1 MRQQQ
6 HWASLC
12 VCESSCARG
21 PGVPSFLPTDT
32 QKHCCHSSHLWINEV
47 LSSQVCSGTGKC
59 GAKACSVAQLQVSEL
74 LLNSRPVPWLAGW
87 GGGGHRLVTW
97 THWSHINHSVYCW
110 KFSNL
115 QAAVRALGS
124 SGALPLALMGANE
137 HKYFWEWRSCSGCS
151 HCPIH
156 FIGILPLNIWFCC
169 ESRLSCWKTYAL
181 CLGRS
186 PSPVVDSA
194 QHWFGTAAVQTLVKK
209 KIFFL
214 CSELALKGLGGVH
227 HGLFRST
234 VTFFRLSGKN
244 FSKLVC

>member
-1 MRQQQ
+1 MCVFLSVPRVRQQQ

-12 VCESSCARG
+12 VCELSCARG

-74 LLNSRPVPWLAGW
+74 LLNSRPVPWL
-87 GGGGHRLVTW
+87 GGGADRLVTW

-124 SGALPLALMGANE
+124 SGALPLKGVNGSQWTQVFLRMAKLLWM
-137 HKYFWEWRSCSGCS
+137 
-151 HCPIH
+151 
-156 FIGILPLNIWFCC
+156 LPLPNLLH
-169 ESRLSCWKTYAL
+169 RN
-181 CLGRS
+181 
-186 PSPVVDSA
+186 SA
-194 QHWFGTAAVQTLVKK
+194 T
-209 KIFFL
+209 
-214 CSELALKGLGGVH
+214 
-227 HGLFRST
+227 
-234 VTFFRLSGKN
+234 
-244 FSKLVC
+244 